1 MDAPEWGSQPASVY
15 SKRTRTKT
23 IPVENQLT
31 TMNGADAL
39 VRMLQLNGVKHI
51 FGLCGDTSLPFYDA
65 MARLDH
71 GMDHVLT
78 RDERSAA
85 YMADGYARVTNKP
98 GVCEGPSGGGA
109 TYLLPGL
116 VEANESA
123 IPVLGIT
130 SDVSVGARGKFP
142 LTELDQQALY
152 RPLTKWNT
160 TIDRV
165 DQIPHAVRSAFRA
178 MTTGRPGATHICLPY
193 DVQKHAID
201 PAQVWQQPGHD
212 IYPAYRFAPD
222 PHEVERAAGQL
233 VAARAPVLICG
244 GGVVISGAMAEL
256 DALATLLNAPVCTS
270 VSGQGSLPGP
280 HPLHAGVVGTNG
292 GVDATREVVAQADL
306 VLFIGARAGST
317 TTEHWQMPSR
327 KVAILHL
334 DVDPMTI
341 ATNYRTD
348 VALVGDAKLGLAA
361 LAAAVRERMV
371 HRPADAADG
380 RAVVARARATKQA
393 FFLPLAQA
401 RTRPIK
407 PERVV
412 DALNQLLPPQAIV
425 VADPG
430 TPCPYF
436 SAYFDAPQAGR
447 HFITNRAHGA
457 LGFSLSAAVGAAF
470 GRPDAMVVSVMGD
483 GSFGFTCGELETVVR
498 RGIPLKMVVFSN
510 AVFGWIKASQKAGYG
525 QRYFSVDFNRTDHA
539 RVAEAFGVKAWRV
552 EDPAEVHGAL
562 KAALMHDGPALVDVV
577 SQELQD
583 TAVPVSQWMG

>member
-1 MDAPEWGSQPASVY
+1 M
-15 SKRTRTKT
+15 
-23 IPVENQLT
+23 T
-31 TMNGADAL
+31 TAFNGADAM
-39 VRMLQLNGVKHI
+39 VRMLQLNGVRHI
-51 FGLCGDTSLPFYDA
+51 FGLCGDTTLPFYDA

-71 GMDHVLT
+71 GMDHILT
-78 RDERSAA
+78 RDERSAG
-85 YMADGYARVTNKP
+85 YMADAYARVTGRV

-116 VEANESA
+116 VEANESSVA
-123 IPVLGIT
+123 VLGIT

-152 RPLTKWNT
+152 KPLTKWNT

-178 MTTGRPGATHICLPY
+178 MTTGRPGAAHICLPY
-193 DVQKHAID
+193 DVQKHTLD
-201 PAQVWQQPGHD
+201 ETDVWAQPGHGQF
-212 IYPAYRFAPD
+212 PAYRSAPD
-222 PHEVERAAGQL
+222 PAAVDDAAERL

-244 GGVVISGAMAEL
+244 GGVVIAGATAEL
-256 DALATLLNAPVCTS
+256 DALATLLNAPVCTT
-270 VSGQGSLPGP
+270 VSGQGSLADA
-280 HPLHAGVVGTNG
+280 HPLNAGVVGTNG
-292 GVDATREVVAQADL
+292 GVEATRAVVAQADL

-327 KVAILHL
+327 QVPILHL
-334 DVDPMTI
+334 DVDAMTI

-361 LAAAVRERMV
+361 LHAAVQARIAR
-371 HRPADAADG
+371 RPADAADG
-380 RAVVARARATKQA
+380 AALAARARAEKQA
-393 FFLPLAQA
+393 FFAPLAA
-401 RTRPIK
+401 SLERPIR

-412 DALNQLLPPQAIV
+412 DLLNRLLPAKAIV

-436 SAYFDAPQAGR
+436 SAYFNAPQAGR

-457 LGFSLSAAVGAAF
+457 LGFSLAAGFGAAI
-470 GRPDAMVVSVMGD
+470 GQPDSVVVSVMGD

-498 RGIPLKMVVFSN
+498 RGVPLKMIVFSN
-510 AVFGWIKASQKAGYG
+510 AVYGWIKASQKTGYG
-525 QRYFSVDFNRTDHA
+525 ERYFSVDFNRTDHA

-552 EDPAEVHGAL
+552 ENPADLEGAL
-562 KAALMHDGPALVDVV
+562 KAALAHDGPALVDVI

>member
-1 MDAPEWGSQPASVY
+1 M
-15 SKRTRTKT
+15 
-23 IPVENQLT
+23 T
-31 TMNGADAL
+31 TAFNGADAM

-71 GMDHVLT
+71 GMDHILT
-78 RDERSAA
+78 RDERSAG
-85 YMADGYARVTNKP
+85 YMADAYARVTGKV

-116 VEANESA
+116 AEANESSV
-123 IPVLGIT
+123 PVLGIT

-193 DVQKHAID
+193 DVQKHALD
-201 PAQVWQQPGHD
+201 PADVWAQPGHGH
-212 IYPAYRFAPD
+212 YPAYRSAPD
-222 PHEVERAAGQL
+222 PAAVAEAADRL
-233 VAARAPVLICG
+233 VAARSPVLICG
-244 GGVVISGAMAEL
+244 GGVLIAGAGAAL
-256 DALATLLNAPVCTS
+256 DALATLLNAPVCSS
-270 VSGQGSLPGP
+270 VSGQGSLAGS
-280 HPLHAGVVGTNG
+280 HPLNAGVVGTNG
-292 GVDATREVVAQADL
+292 GVEATRAVVAQADL
-306 VLFIGARAGST
+306 VMFIGARAGST

-327 KVAILHL
+327 KVTIVHL
-334 DVDPMTI
+334 DVDAMTI
-341 ATNYRTD
+341 GTNYRTD
-348 VALVGDAKLGLAA
+348 VALVGDALLGLQALHAAVQQRIARRPVDAADGAA
-361 LAAAVRERMV
+361 LAAT
-371 HRPADAADG
+371 
-380 RAVVARARATKQA
+380 ARAAKQA
-393 FFLPLAQA
+393 FFAPLAA
-401 RTRPIK
+401 SLERPIK

-412 DALNQLLPPQAIV
+412 DTLNRLLPARAIV

-436 SAYFDAPQAGR
+436 TAYFDAPQAGR

-457 LGFSLSAAVGAAF
+457 LGFAMSAGFGAAI
-470 GRPDAMVVSVMGD
+470 GQPDSVVVAVMGD
-483 GSFGFTCGELETVVR
+483 GSFGFTCGELETIVR
-498 RGIPLKMVVFSN
+498 RNVPLKMIVFSN
-510 AVFGWIKASQKAGYG
+510 SVFGWIKASQKSGYDE
-525 QRYFSVDFNRTDHA
+525 RYFSVDFNRTHHA

-552 EDPAEVHGAL
+552 EDPADLEAAL
-562 KAALMHDGPALVDVV
+562 KAALMHDGPALVDVI

>member
-1 MDAPEWGSQPASVY
+1 M
-15 SKRTRTKT
+15 
-23 IPVENQLT
+23 T
-31 TMNGADAL
+31 TAFNGADAM

-71 GMDHVLT
+71 GMDHILT
-78 RDERSAA
+78 RDERSAG
-85 YMADGYARVTNKP
+85 YMADAYARVTGKV

-116 VEANESA
+116 AEANESSV
-123 IPVLGIT
+123 PVLGIT

-193 DVQKHAID
+193 DVQKHTLD
-201 PAQVWQQPGHD
+201 PADVWAQPGHGH
-212 IYPAYRFAPD
+212 YPAYRSAPD
-222 PHEVERAAGQL
+222 PAAVAEAADRL
-233 VAARAPVLICG
+233 VAARCPVLICG
-244 GGVVISGAMAEL
+244 GGVLIAGASAAL
-256 DALATLLNAPVCTS
+256 DALATLLNAPVCSS
-270 VSGQGSLPGP
+270 VSGQGSLAGS
-280 HPLHAGVVGTNG
+280 HPLNAGVVGTNG
-292 GVDATREVVAQADL
+292 GVEATRAVVAQADL
-306 VLFIGARAGST
+306 VMFIGARAGST

-327 KVAILHL
+327 KVTIVHL
-334 DVDPMTI
+334 DVDAMTI
-341 ATNYRTD
+341 GTNYRTD
-348 VALVGDAKLGLAA
+348 VALVGDALLGLQA
-361 LAAAVRERMV
+361 LHAAVQQRIAR
-371 HRPADAADG
+371 RPADAADG
-380 RAVVARARATKQA
+380 AALAATARAAKHA
-393 FFLPLAQA
+393 FFAPLAA
-401 RTRPIK
+401 SLERPIK

-412 DALNQLLPPQAIV
+412 DTLNRLLPARAIV

-436 SAYFDAPQAGR
+436 TAYFDAPQAGR

-457 LGFSLSAAVGAAF
+457 LGFAMSAGFGAAI
-470 GRPDAMVVSVMGD
+470 GQPDSVVVAVMGD
-483 GSFGFTCGELETVVR
+483 GSFGFTCGELETIVR
-498 RGIPLKMVVFSN
+498 RNVPLKMIVFSN
-510 AVFGWIKASQKAGYG
+510 SVFGWIKASQKSGYDE
-525 QRYFSVDFNRTDHA
+525 RYFSVDFNRTHHA
-539 RVAEAFGVKAWRV
+539 RVAEAFGVKAWQV
-552 EDPAEVHGAL
+552 HDPADLEAAL
-562 KAALMHDGPALVDVV
+562 KAALMHDGPALVDVI

>member
-1 MDAPEWGSQPASVY
+1 M
-15 SKRTRTKT
+15 
-23 IPVENQLT
+23 T
-31 TMNGADAL
+31 TAFNGADAM

-71 GMDHVLT
+71 GMDHILT
-78 RDERSAA
+78 RDERSAG
-85 YMADGYARVTNKP
+85 YMADAYARVTGKV

-116 VEANESA
+116 AEANESSV
-123 IPVLGIT
+123 PVLGIT

-193 DVQKHAID
+193 DVQKHTLD
-201 PAQVWQQPGHD
+201 PADVWAQPGHD
-212 IYPAYRFAPD
+212 RYPAYRSAPD
-222 PHEVERAAGQL
+222 PAAVAEAADRL
-233 VAARAPVLICG
+233 VAARSPVLICG
-244 GGVVISGAMAEL
+244 GGVLIAGAGAAL
-256 DALATLLNAPVCTS
+256 DALATLLNAPVCSS
-270 VSGQGSLPGP
+270 VSGQGSLAGS
-280 HPLHAGVVGTNG
+280 HPLNAGVVGTNG
-292 GVDATREVVAQADL
+292 GVEATRAVVAQADL
-306 VLFIGARAGST
+306 VMFIGARAGST

-327 KVAILHL
+327 KVTIVHL
-334 DVDPMTI
+334 DVDAMTI
-341 ATNYRTD
+341 GTNYRTD
-348 VALVGDAKLGLAA
+348 VALVGDALLGLQALHAAVQQRIARRPADASDGAA
-361 LAAAVRERMV
+361 LAAT
-371 HRPADAADG
+371 
-380 RAVVARARATKQA
+380 ARAAKQA
-393 FFLPLAQA
+393 FFAPLAA
-401 RTRPIK
+401 SLDRPIK

-412 DALNQLLPPQAIV
+412 DTLNRLLPARAIV

-436 SAYFDAPQAGR
+436 TAYFDAPQAGR

-457 LGFSLSAAVGAAF
+457 LGFAMSAGFGAAI
-470 GRPDAMVVSVMGD
+470 GQPDSVVVAVMGD
-483 GSFGFTCGELETVVR
+483 GSFGFTCGELETIVR
-498 RGIPLKMVVFSN
+498 RNVPLKMIVFSN
-510 AVFGWIKASQKAGYG
+510 SVFGWIKASQKSGYDE
-525 QRYFSVDFNRTDHA
+525 RYFSVDFNRTHHA

-552 EDPAEVHGAL
+552 EDPADLEAAL
-562 KAALMHDGPALVDVV
+562 KAALMHDGPALVDVI

>member
-1 MDAPEWGSQPASVY
+1 MSP
-15 SKRTRTKT
+15 
-23 IPVENQLT
+23 
-31 TMNGADAL
+31 MNGADAV

-85 YMADGYARVTNKP
+85 YMADAYARVTGKP
-98 GVCEGPSGGGA
+98 GICEGPSGGGA

-152 RPLTKWNT
+152 QPLTKWNT

-165 DQIPHAVRSAFRA
+165 DQIPHAVRTAFRA

-193 DVQKHAID
+193 DVQKHEID
-201 PAQVWQQPGHD
+201 PAEVWSQPGHD
-212 IYPAYRFAPD
+212 RFPAYRFAPD
-222 PHEVERAAGQL
+222 PAEVERAAQKL
-233 VAARAPVLICG
+233 VAARCPVLVCG
-244 GGVVISGAMAEL
+244 GGVLISGASAEL
-256 DALATLLNAPVCTS
+256 ETLAGLLNAPVCLTI
-270 VSGQGSLPGP
+270 SGSGSLPTM
-280 HPLHAGVVGTNG
+280 HPLNAGVIGTNG
-292 GVDATREVVAQADL
+292 GVEATRQVIAQADL

-317 TTEHWQMPSR
+317 TTEHWKMPAR
-327 KVAILHL
+327 DVAILHL
-334 DVDPMTI
+334 DMDPMTI

-348 VALVGDAKLGLAA
+348 VALVGDARLGLAA
-361 LAAAVRERMV
+361 LGASVRERIA
-371 HRPADAADG
+371 HRPAGAADG
-380 RAVVARARATKQA
+380 RALVAKARAEKAA
-393 FFLPLAQA
+393 FFAPLAA
-401 RTRPIK
+401 SMDRPIK

-412 DALNQLLPPQAIV
+412 DALNRLLPAESVV

-436 SAYFDAPQAGR
+436 AAYFDAPQAGR

-457 LGFSLSAAVGAAF
+457 LGFSMSAGVGAAF
-470 GRPDAMVVSVMGD
+470 GRPNATVVSVMGD
-483 GSFGFTCGELETVVR
+483 GSFGFTCGEMETIVR
-498 RGIPLKMVVFSN
+498 RGVPLKMVVFSN
-510 AVFGWIKASQKAGYG
+510 SVYGWIKASQKTGY
-525 QRYFSVDFNRTDHA
+525 QERYFSVDFNRTDHA

-552 EDPAEVHGAL
+552 EDPADVHGAL
-562 KAALMHDGPALVDVV
+562 KAALAHDGPALVDIL
-577 SQELQD
+577 SQPLQD

>member
-1 MDAPEWGSQPASVY
+1 MTPPAF
-15 SKRTRTKT
+15 
-23 IPVENQLT
+23 
-31 TMNGADAL
+31 NGADAM

-71 GMDHVLT
+71 GMDHILT
-78 RDERSAA
+78 RDERSAG
-85 YMADGYARVTNKP
+85 YMADAYARVTGRV

-116 VEANESA
+116 VEANESSVA
-123 IPVLGIT
+123 VLGIT

-152 RPLTKWNT
+152 KPLTKWNT

-178 MTTGRPGATHICLPY
+178 MTTGRPGAAHICLPY
-193 DVQKHAID
+193 DVQKHALD
-201 PAQVWQQPGHD
+201 EADVWAQPGHGQF
-212 IYPAYRFAPD
+212 PAYRSAPD
-222 PHEVERAAGQL
+222 PAAVDDAAERL

-244 GGVVISGAMAEL
+244 GGVVIAGATAEL
-256 DALATLLNAPVCTS
+256 DALASLLNAPVCTT
-270 VSGQGSLPGP
+270 VSGQGCLADS
-280 HPLHAGVVGTNG
+280 HPLNAGVVGTNG
-292 GVDATREVVAQADL
+292 GVEATRAVVAQADL

-327 KVAILHL
+327 GVPILHL

-348 VALVGDAKLGLAA
+348 VALVGDARLGLAA
-361 LAAAVRERMV
+361 LHAAVQARIAR
-371 HRPADAADG
+371 RPAGAADG
-380 RAVVARARATKQA
+380 AALAARARAEKQA
-393 FFLPLAQA
+393 FFAPLAA
-401 RTRPIK
+401 SLDRPIR

-412 DALNQLLPPQAIV
+412 DLLNRLLPQKAIV

-436 SAYFDAPQAGR
+436 SAYFNAPQAGR

-457 LGFSLSAAVGAAF
+457 LGFSMSAGVGAQVGAP
-470 GRPDAMVVSVMGD
+470 GSVVVSVMGD
-483 GSFGFTCGELETVVR
+483 GSFGFTCGEMETIVR
-498 RGIPLKMVVFSN
+498 RGVPLKMIVFSN
-510 AVFGWIKASQKAGYG
+510 SVYGWIKASQKTGYG
-525 QRYFSVDFNRTDHA
+525 ERYFSVDFNRTDHA

-552 EDPAEVHGAL
+552 ENPADLEGAL
-562 KAALMHDGPALVDVV
+562 KAALAHDGPALVDVI